1 MKCAKCG
8 KKLRSNEKFCTN
20 CGYYNDGN
28 ENDTWKE
35 PVQDEDLI
43 DENWYEDEVEAN
55 TKDDDEEIIVPEE
68 KKKKEKKK
76 KEKKKK
82 EKKKKELE
90 KVEIKEEQPVQVEV
104 PPVPPVPIEEEVVV
118 KKEKEEKKQK
128 ELIKED
134 KSNDY
139 YYENERYL
147 EAYIGEDYK
156 IIKKS
161 PFNIWAFL
169 LNWMYFLYRKLFI
182 TGIIGL
188 IITTLVAFFLTKY
201 FLIYLVVM
209 LIVLG
214 FGFNPYYIFISK
226 KKVEKLLKEY
236 EGSDSFTLENECR
249 AMGGVNIIFSLII
262 YAIFLVIIVL
272 SITGFKIN
280 TDHNAKYWKENSENK
295 ANCLSLTKLAY
306 NQEKTKYNSIDEAIC
321 KLNNKEYTIY
331 LKAVKGSEIIY
342 IYYETEN
349 DYIVYKNNTSIIP
362 QLEERKKNNNISV
375 NDEKL
380 LSDLKLVK
388 TDYSSSVRKANEED
402 KLIKNK
408 RNKEEKH
415 YFIISYEE
423 LIR

>member
-8 KKLRSNEKFCTN
+8 KRLRSSEKFCTN

-35 PVQDEDLI
+35 LIQDEDLME
-43 DENWYEDEVEAN
+43 ENWYEDEVEAN
-55 TKDDDEEIIVPEE
+55 TKEDEEEIIVPVE

-76 KEKKKK
+76 KEKKEKVKK
-82 EKKKKELE
+82 EEKELE
-90 KVEIKEEQPVQVEV
+90 KPVQIDV
-104 PPVPPVPIEEEVVV
+104 PPVPVVETEIEEVPLVE
-118 KKEKEEKKQK
+118 KKEKKQK
-128 ELIKED
+128 EIIKED
-134 KSNDY
+134 KSNEY

-147 EAYIGEDYK
+147 EAFIGEDYK

-226 KKVEKLLKEY
+226 RKVEKLLKEY
-236 EGSDSFTLENECR
+236 EGSDSFTLENECK

-280 TDHNAKYWKENSENK
+280 TNHNTKFWKENSENK

-306 NQEKTKYNSIDEAIC
+306 RQEKGKYNNIEEAIC
-321 KLNNKEYTIY
+321 KKNKEYTIY
-331 LKAVKGSEIIY
+331 LKAVKGSEIVY
-342 IYYETEN
+342 VYYETEN
-349 DYIVYKNNTSIIP
+349 DYIVYKNDTSIIP
-362 QLEERKKNNNISV
+362 KLEERLKNNNISLE
-375 NDEKL
+375 DEKL
-380 LSDLKLVK
+380 LSDLKMVK
-388 TDYSSSVRKANEED
+388 TLYASSHSEAIKED
-402 KLIKNK
+402 ELIKNK
-408 RNKEEKH
+408 KNKEEKRN
-415 YFIISYEE
+415 FIITYEE
-423 LIR
+423 LVR